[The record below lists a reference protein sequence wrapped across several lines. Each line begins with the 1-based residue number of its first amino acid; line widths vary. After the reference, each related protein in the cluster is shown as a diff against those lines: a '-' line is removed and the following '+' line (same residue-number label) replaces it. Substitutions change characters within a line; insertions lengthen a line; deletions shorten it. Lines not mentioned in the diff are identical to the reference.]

1 MESRTDD
8 KTVHVLLV
16 EDNPGD
22 VRWARE
28 MLKDVEIPTILAV
41 AKDGVEAMEILL
53 RLGSGTGERPDVV
66 LLDLELPRLD
76 GQELLAEIE
85 ADEYLRAIP
94 VVILATSER
103 DQDVDR
109 CFALGAMSY
118 ISKPVDAERLSLVLS
133 RIVPGLVSQNT
144 GTYPSL

>member
-144 GTYPSL
+144 GTCPSL

>member
-1 MESRTDD
+1 MESSTDD

-144 GTYPSL
+144 GTCP

>member
-1 MESRTDD
+1 MEGSTDRA
-8 KTVHVLLV
+8 VHVLLV

-28 MLKDVEIPTILAV
+28 MLKDVEIPTRLAV

-66 LLDLELPRLD
+66 LLDLELPRKD
-76 GQELLAEIE
+76 GQQLLAEIA
-85 ADEYLRAIP
+85 ADDYLRAIP

-103 DQDVDR
+103 DPDVDR
-109 CFALGAMSY
+109 CFGLGAISY
-118 ISKPVDAERLSLVLS
+118 ISKPVDTERLALVLS
-133 RIVPGLVSQNT
+133 RIAPELISHNART
-144 GTYPSL
+144 CPSI

>member
-1 MESRTDD
+1 MESSTDD

-144 GTYPSL
+144 GTCPSL